1 MKKLVRGALTLWCV
15 ICGLVVPP
23 TLLGVALAQSM
34 GVLDLHPVVD
44 RLQGT
49 SASGEAEAEGAGIVP
64 VSADLDA
71 LGANPD
77 PMPLEAY
84 GWRRKLE
91 LLDDRVAEETLALA
105 AREEAVQERE
115 AAEAAVARSLAEF
128 LAALFEVPVSP
139 ESVIEEPERWR
150 ERILA
155 RVDAE
160 AQRPRLLKLLQTV
173 EKDAL
178 AEILATPGASNG
190 IDEYTVTRLLE
201 ELPPARAGEVITEL
215 GRRDPALAARII
227 ERLERSTG
235 ANPSPSSPAEG
246 DSAP

>member
-23 TLLGVALAQSM
+23 ALLGVVLAQSM

-49 SASGEAEAEGAGIVP
+49 SASTEAEADGVGIVP

-71 LGANPD
+71 LDAD

-91 LLDDRVAEETLALA
+91 SLDDRVAAETLELA
-105 AREEAVQERE
+105 AREDAVQARE
-115 AAEAAVARSLAEF
+115 VAQAEVARSLADF
-128 LAALFEVPVSP
+128 LAELFEVPVSP
-139 ESVIEEPERWR
+139 ESVIEEPDRWR
-150 ERILA
+150 ERLLA

-190 IDEYTVTRLLE
+190 IDEYTVTRLVE

-235 ANPSPSSPAEG
+235 KTPSPSSPAEG
-246 DSAP
+246 DSTP